1 MSELQLAPTPDNSVS
16 VLNGLSFLL
25 VPALWLLGMYLAGY
39 AGGPQIYGRLSTP
52 LYNFA
57 MSSSWPVFVFA
68 GITAQLLYFQPN
80 LLAWLLGGF
89 KRGASSSVALE
100 RFKLLA
106 TLGLW
111 VCALWGGTLLGHAWA
126 LLSDIQAFFTCV
138 FVLAMAGVAYWATVV
153 FVVTRDAAPEQALVL
168 AQIGGDSQA
177 AAGATD
183 EYAKSRHYDFA
194 WEKPGSGLDALSGM
208 AELKAELS
216 TALQGFR
223 NYAARGVVHDR
234 NGILLSGPPGNGKT
248 AFAHAIAGELGLPFV
263 KLACQDLTSR
273 WINESPAVVKDLF
286 RQAAEQACVVFFD
299 EFDGVATSRN
309 SANGHNEDHKLV
321 TALLVEIDNARK
333 QHIVLIA
340 ASNYVEQLD
349 PALIRDGRFDFRIEI
364 PYPDQEARAAILSAL
379 LQKFG
384 IQTEAAV
391 VQYVSELWERR
402 SVAFIEA
409 TVKRLRDNDQ
419 GVMGGSASVEDFKQ
433 ASRAACRRASAI
445 PRSGA
450 KLSEIALT
458 SAVRREADS
467 LVYRLRHWENIALR
481 GGEPPSGV
489 LLYGP
494 PGTGKTN
501 FVRALARELE
511 YWHVFEV
518 NAADVLQDPR
528 KFRDIMELAANHRPA
543 IVFIDEA
550 DELLRERTQSFAA
563 TATNEILKAMDGMLG
578 KIPEVVFMAATNNPE
593 LIDGA
598 ALRGGRFAVKIFM
611 GRLTGEDLVSFLEK
625 DFASKTRVTFAADLT
640 PAALAAKLVEA
651 APSDALGLLRKA
663 VNYTFDQEG
672 GDRPVGMADVDKAI
686 ESMQL

>member
-1 MSELQLAPTPDNSVS
+1 MSELQPAPAPDNAVS
-16 VLNGLSFLL
+16 VLSSLSSLL

-39 AGGPQIYGRLSTP
+39 AGGPQIYARLSTP
-52 LYNFA
+52 LYNFV
-57 MSSSWPVFVFA
+57 MSSSWPVFVSA
-68 GITAQLLYFQPN
+68 GVAAQLLYFQPG
-80 LLAWLLGGF
+80 LLAWLLGGL
-89 KRGASSSVALE
+89 KRGAGSTVALE
-100 RFKLLA
+100 RFRLLA

-126 LLSDIQAFFTCV
+126 LLSGMQAFFTCV
-138 FVLAMAGVAYWATVV
+138 FALAMAGVAYWATVV
-153 FVVTRDAAPEQALVL
+153 FVLTRDAAPAPVP
-168 AQIGGDSQA
+168 AQTGVDSQA

-183 EYAKSRHYDFA
+183 AYPKSPQYDFA
-194 WEKPGSGLDALSGM
+194 WEKPASGLDALSGM

-216 TALQGFR
+216 AALQGFR
-223 NYAARGVVHDR
+223 TYGARGVVHDR

-248 AFAHAIAGELGLPFV
+248 AFALAIAGELGLPFV

-299 EFDGVATSRN
+299 EFDGVAKSRN

-340 ASNYVEQLD
+340 ATNYVEQLD

-364 PYPDQEARAAILSAL
+364 PYPDQQARAAILAAL
-379 LQKFG
+379 LTKFG

-391 VQYVSELWERR
+391 LQYVSELWERR

-409 TVKRLRDNDQ
+409 TVKRLRDNGQ

-445 PRSGA
+445 PRNGA

-458 SAVRREADS
+458 STVRREADS
-467 LVYRLRHWENIALR
+467 LLYRLRHWENIALR

-518 NAADVLQDPR
+518 NAAEVLQDPR

-578 KIPEVVFMAATNNPE
+578 KVPEVVFMAATNNPE

-598 ALRGGRFAVKIFM
+598 ALRGGRFAEKIFM

-625 DFASKTRVTFAADLT
+625 DFASKTRVAFAADLAPT
-640 PAALAAKLVEA
+640 TLAAKLVEA

-663 VNYTFDQEG
+663 INYTFAQEG

-686 ESMQL
+686 EAMQL

>member
-1 MSELQLAPTPDNSVS
+1 MSELRPAPTPDNATS
-16 VLNGLSFLL
+16 VLNSLSFLL
-25 VPALWLLGMYLAGY
+25 VPTLWLLGMYLSGY
-39 AGGPQIYGRLSTP
+39 AGGPQIYERLSTP

-68 GITAQLLYFQPN
+68 GIAVQLLYFQPG

-100 RFKLLA
+100 RFKLLV

-126 LLSDIQAFFTCV
+126 LLSGPQAFFTCV
-138 FVLAMAGVAYWATVV
+138 FSLAMAGVAYWATVV
-153 FVVTRDAAPEQALVL
+153 FVLTPDAGSAQAQTGVE
-168 AQIGGDSQA
+168 SQA
-177 AAGATD
+177 GAGATD
-183 EYAKSRHYDFA
+183 EYAKSPHYDFA
-194 WEKPGSGLDALSGM
+194 WVKPSSGLDALSGM

-223 NYAARGVVHDR
+223 TYAARGVVHDR

-248 AFAHAIAGELGLPFV
+248 AFAIAIAAELGLPFV

-309 SANGHNEDHKLV
+309 STNGHNEDHKLV

-340 ASNYVEQLD
+340 ASNCVEQLD

-364 PYPDQEARAAILSAL
+364 PYPDREARAAILSAL
-379 LQKFG
+379 LEKFG

-391 VQYVSELWERR
+391 LQYVSELWERR

-409 TVKRLRDNDQ
+409 TAKRLRDNGQ

-445 PRSGA
+445 PKSGA

-458 SAVRREADS
+458 SSVRREADS
-467 LVYRLRHWENIALR
+467 LLYRLRHWENIALR

-578 KIPEVVFMAATNNPE
+578 KVPEVVFMAATNNPE

-598 ALRGGRFAVKIFM
+598 ALRGGRFAEKIFM
-611 GRLTGEDLVSFLEK
+611 GRLSGEDLVSFLEK
-625 DFASKTRVTFAADLT
+625 DFASKIRVTFAADLT
-640 PAALAAKLVEA
+640 PTALAAKLVEA

-663 VNYTFDQEG
+663 INYTFAQEG
-672 GDRPVGMADVDKAI
+672 GDRPVCMADIDKAI